1 MTAFVRLSP
10 AKHLRLVVIYPG
22 VGYGSQEYVLK
33 RMKEKVL
40 PGIDEKALIAVAP
53 QSDTPWGEVV
63 QEIHQYANAEGL
75 SLTPDAL
82 IGWSGGANGITN
94 ALAEGHDFPSVL
106 LADPSPVREAFSG
119 PNTRVWYN
127 PKNWKGSLAHLG
139 PKQAQYAQPLGNR
152 AILVQLDHNQ
162 ILDEVIKIAL
172 TERKATFPPA
182 LLIGVPVFLIA
193 LALAIRARRE

>member
-1 MTAFVRLSP
+1 MIERVPRRVETDVVREGRP
-10 AKHLRLVVIYPG
+10 V
-22 VGYGSQEYVLK
+22 VGYGFCSNGRYAQS
-33 RMKEKVL
+33 
-40 PGIDEKALIAVAP
+40 GIIRDRLE
-53 QSDTPWGEVV
+53 WGEVV